1 MPADDRTIAIAAALG
16 LPVYRL
22 RSISFGMS
30 GSAMQ
35 VKPVYDFRDADGD
48 RLVEVLALYAG
59 EVPATAAAV
68 VASDAEHF

>member
-22 RSISFGMS
+22 RRLHFGMA
-30 GSAMQ
+30 GAAMI
-35 VKPVYDFRDADGD
+35 VKPEYEFRDADAD
-48 RLVEVLALYAG
+48 RLVEVLARYAG
-59 EVPATAAAV
+59 EVPANAATA

>member
-22 RSISFGMS
+22 SRLQF
-30 GSAMQ
+30 AMRGPVAI
-35 VKPVYDFRDADGD
+35 VKPQYEFRDADAD
-48 RLVEVLALYAG
+48 RLVEVLAHYAG
-59 EVPATAAAV
+59 PVEPPA